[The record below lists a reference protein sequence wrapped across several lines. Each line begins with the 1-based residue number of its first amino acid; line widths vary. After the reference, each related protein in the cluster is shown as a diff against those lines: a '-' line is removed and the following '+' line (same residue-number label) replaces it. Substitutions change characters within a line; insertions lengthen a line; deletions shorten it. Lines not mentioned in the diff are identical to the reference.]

1 MADLFKKA
9 YEFKDV
15 DNVINLGIYPYFHA
29 LESKQDIVV
38 KMEGK
43 RRVMIGSN
51 NYLGLTGD
59 KRVIDATVK
68 AVKKYGTGV
77 SGSRFLNGTLTLHLD
92 LERELAEFMEKEAAL
107 TFPSGFQSTLAII
120 SAIAGR
126 DDIIFSDRENHAC
139 IYDGIR
145 LSFASSV
152 RYNHNDMKHLEQLL
166 QEADPKAGKL
176 IVTDGIFSMSGDIAK
191 LPEIVALAKKYGARV
206 MVDDAHSFGVL
217 GAKGRGTAEYFG
229 LHDEVDMI
237 MSTFSKSL
245 ASIGGFMV
253 GKKEVVNYIKHKSRP
268 FIFSAAL
275 TPASTASALAALR
288 ILKKEPQ
295 RPKAL
300 LDIAAYARKKM
311 IEKKF
316 PLANDT
322 ITPIIP
328 IYTYT
333 MMRTFVIAK
342 LLYKH
347 GVYVNPVIPPAA
359 PEGQCLIRTS
369 YTATHTKPLIDEAV
383 AIIEEVL
390 KKVPMDE
397 KALMSMLHEIQ

>member
-1 MADLFKKA
+1 
-9 YEFKDV
+9 
-15 DNVINLGIYPYFHA
+15 
-29 LESKQDIVV
+29 
-38 KMEGK
+38 
-43 RRVMIGSN
+43 
-51 NYLGLTGD
+51 
-59 KRVIDATVK
+59 
-68 AVKKYGTGV
+68 
-77 SGSRFLNGTLTLHLD
+77 
-92 LERELAEFMEKEAAL
+92 
-107 TFPSGFQSTLAII
+107 
-120 SAIAGR
+120 
-126 DDIIFSDRENHAC
+126 
-139 IYDGIR
+139 
-145 LSFASSV
+145 
-152 RYNHNDMKHLEQLL
+152 
-166 QEADPKAGKL
+166 
-176 IVTDGIFSMSGDIAK
+176 MSGDIAK

-229 LHDEVDMI
+229 LHQEVDMI

-311 IEKKF
+311 LEKKL

-383 AIIEEVL
+383 AIIDEVL